1 MAAMAFALS
10 DSAVGVVF
18 PPEVFGVGEGV
29 GFGRLLRVAKLRPA
43 ELLSPCGARAPARV
57 GLTKTPALL
66 VRSPSCARA
75 KSEHTNT
82 KASAMTHA
90 DKNFPPRFN
99 SGSPP
104 PTNSRERAALY

>member
-43 ELLSPCGARAPARV
+43 ELLSPCGARAACA
-57 GLTKTPALL
+57 GLMKTPALL

-75 KSEHTNT
+75 KPMHTTT
-82 KASAMTHA
+82 KASATTHA
-90 DKNFPPRFN
+90 DKNFPPPFTF
-99 SGSPP
+99 GSPP
-104 PTNSRERAALY
+104 SSDSRERATLY